1 VEVRCLLTAGQEPD
15 VRVPFGEIAH
25 QANKSYRNRPL
36 EATHKEPQQ
45 DKEDTD
51 SHEGFDDGEWSFDTV
66 DRGQQTRIVC
76 GHHILWVAWV
86 AVDLVYEMRQSDYRQ
101 GKADHEIRTD
111 RV

>member
-1 VEVRCLLTAGQEPD
+1 MEVRCLLTGGPDPD
-15 VRVPFGEIAH
+15 VCVPFSEIAH
-25 QANKSYRNRPL
+25 QANKSYRNCPL
-36 EATHKEPQQ
+36 KATHKERQQ
-45 DKEDTD
+45 DEEHAD

-66 DRGQQTRIVC
+66 DRGQQTRIIC

-86 AVDLVYEMRQSDYRQ
+86 AVDLVDEVRQSDYRQ